1 MHSEVKRLSEVPD
14 RLGAIW
20 GLFPIIQLCH
30 DIGYGHSL
38 LELMQ
43 SREFRNKKE
52 SFHPLKPAFLS
63 LVPDGILLSPE
74 DCCTVQS
81 QLLASELT
89 TSVVGCYR
97 FYYRFADC
105 ALCALCVCAHTV
117 CKNSPLPPFYWGEHS

>member
-43 SREFRNKKE
+43 SREFWSKKE

-74 DCCTVQS
+74 DCCTLQS
-81 QLLASELT
+81 QLLPSELT
-89 TSVVGCYR
+89 TS
-97 FYYRFADC
+97 
-105 ALCALCVCAHTV
+105 
-117 CKNSPLPPFYWGEHS
+117 PLKRSMA